1 MGRYMSKTEKAA
13 MKADLEKRQ
22 AASRTRAGKA
32 AAMGKGNEPK
42 YERTPKKRPSEPL
55 EKFKPGWALPK
66 AKPAKTEETGNAKTP
81 SGRVL
86 TDKEQKALDA
96 ANARKEK
103 TQRGNARREEFSA
116 RLAEQR
122 APGSAKAR
130 REELSG
136 KLAEQR
142 AARAAGRAAAIAG
155 GK

>member
-1 MGRYMSKTEKAA
+1 MGRYMSNKEKAA

-55 EKFKPGWALPK
+55 EKFKQGWALPK
-66 AKPAKTEETGNAKTP
+66 AKPAKTETETGNTKLP

-86 TDKEQKALDA
+86 TDKEQKDLDV
-96 ANARKEK
+96 ANEK
-103 TQRGNARREEFSA
+103 ASKVQRGNARREEFSA
-116 RLAEQR
+116 
-122 APGSAKAR
+122 
-130 REELSG
+130 

-142 AARAAGRAAAIAG
+142 AAGRAGRAAQIAG

>member
-1 MGRYMSKTEKAA
+1 MGRYMSKKEKAA

-42 YERTPKKRPSEPL
+42 QLRTPKKRPSEPL
-55 EKFKPGWALPK
+55 EKFKQGWALPK
-66 AKPAKTEETGNAKTP
+66 EKPAKGETETETGNTKLP
-81 SGRVL
+81 SGRAL

-96 ANARKEK
+96 ANEK
-103 TQRGNARREEFSA
+103 ASKVQQGNTRREEFSA
-116 RLAEQR
+116 
-122 APGSAKAR
+122 
-130 REELSG
+130 

-142 AARAAGRAAAIAG
+142 AAGRAGRAAQIAG

>member
-1 MGRYMSKTEKAA
+1 MGRYMSNKEKAA
-13 MKADLEKRQ
+13 MKADLETRK

-55 EKFKPGWALPK
+55 EKFKQGWAEPK
-66 AKPAKTEETGNAKTP
+66 AKPAKAAEETGNTKLP

-86 TDKEQKALDA
+86 NDKEQKALDA

-103 TQRGNARREEFSA
+103 TQRGNARREEFA
-116 RLAEQR
+116 AKLAEQR
-122 APGSAKAR
+122 AGGSEGRKAR
-130 REELSG
+130 D
-136 KLAEQR
+136 
-142 AARAAGRAAAIAG
+142 AARAAGRAATIAG